1 MQANRAGC
9 AHSGGYENGASDREH
24 CERQTYPRRHC
35 GRTTLKI
42 WPASRD
48 LYNLN
53 EDGSVLTQYSSPGS
67 AAPYFE
73 LPEAAANPIYLLV
86 HYLLRRL
93 SESMSE
99 LKPLA
104 RYWTLAEV
112 PGRNKGGVA
121 VRTWDR
127 GVLTPELAAR
137 LDAAGWIGGGW
148 F

>member
-1 MQANRAGC
+1 
-9 AHSGGYENGASDREH
+9 
-24 CERQTYPRRHC
+24 
-35 GRTTLKI
+35 
-42 WPASRD
+42 
-48 LYNLN
+48 
-53 EDGSVLTQYSSPGS
+53 
-67 AAPYFE
+67 
-73 LPEAAANPIYLLV
+73 
-86 HYLLRRL
+86 
-93 SESMSE
+93 MSE